1 MLMSLRDFRMI
12 MLIMLII
19 MIKLNYY
26 LLKVQEENKADYDI
40 VDNEIKNDDNVDNN
54 RVNDNANDVS

>member
-1 MLMSLRDFRMI
+1 
-12 MLIMLII
+12 

-26 LLKVQEENKADYDI
+26 LLEVQEENKADYDI

>member
-1 MLMSLRDFRMI
+1 MSLRDFRMI
-12 MLIMLII
+12 MLIMVII

-26 LLKVQEENKADYDI
+26 LLEVQEENKADYDI

>member
-1 MLMSLRDFRMI
+1 MV
-12 MLIMLII
+12 II

-26 LLKVQEENKADYDI
+26 LLEVQEENKADYDI

>member
-1 MLMSLRDFRMI
+1 
-12 MLIMLII
+12 

-26 LLKVQEENKADYDI
+26 LLEIQEENKADYDI

-54 RVNDNANDVS
+54 RVNDNAIDVS